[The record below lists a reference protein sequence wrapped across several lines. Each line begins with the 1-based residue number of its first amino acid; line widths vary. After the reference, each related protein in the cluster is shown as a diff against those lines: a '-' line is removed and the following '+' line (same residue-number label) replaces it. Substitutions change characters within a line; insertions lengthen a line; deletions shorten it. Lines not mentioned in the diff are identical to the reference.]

1 MNWMRS
7 VTATSSASYFVGFW
21 TTVTAWQS
29 ARRSL

>member
-21 TTVTAWQS
+21 TTVTA
-29 ARRSL
+29 